1 MKNIINGIRILFLL
15 LFIILILNGKMM
27 LWFAVYAVS
36 LIVALLVGR
45 VYCGYAC
52 PMNTLMIP
60 TDWLAKKLKLQRD
73 KTPKWLSS
81 GKFSWIAL
89 IGSLV
94 VMLFSKKIL
103 EIDLPILPI
112 WLVAS
117 IIITLIYKPAV
128 FHNLICPFGVL
139 QRVFGKFAMF
149 SKKVNKEGCIGCK
162 LCEKAC
168 PSDAIAVKKVDKKA
182 EINTT
187 LCLQCSSCQLV
198 CPTDTIHYSKQ
209 R

>member
-1 MKNIINGIRILFLL
+1 
-15 LFIILILNGKMM
+15 
-27 LWFAVYAVS
+27 
-36 LIVALLVGR
+36 
-45 VYCGYAC
+45 
-52 PMNTLMIP
+52 
-60 TDWLAKKLKLQRD
+60 
-73 KTPKWLSS
+73 
-81 GKFSWIAL
+81 
-89 IGSLV
+89 
-94 VMLFSKKIL
+94 MLFSKKIL